1 MNFFI
6 LIENLFYSFLKK
18 KKKIY
23 AIVKDLV
30 IISIK
35 A

>member
-18 KKKIY
+18 KKIY